1 MSADLFGFV
10 VKQCAARRCAS
21 GVHTLA
27 LAWLSAVVQIHVMRA
42 GGEGSYHGVYNSR
55 ALVLNQDDTVAQS
68 IGLVIVLRA
77 LLQWQARRSLSPP
90 HGAHRTMKVQR

>member
-1 MSADLFGFV
+1 MCCKAW
-10 VKQCAARRCAS
+10 CAS

-27 LAWLSAVVQIHVMRA
+27 LAWLSAVVQIHVTRA
-42 GGEGSYHGVYNSR
+42 GGGGSYHGVYNSR

-77 LLQWQARRSLSPP
+77 LLQWQARRSLSAP
-90 HGAHRTMKVQR
+90 HGAHKIKKVHL

>member
-1 MSADLFGFV
+1 MCCKAWCG
-10 VKQCAARRCAS
+10 S

-27 LAWLSAVVQIHVMRA
+27 LAWLSAVVQIHVTRA
-42 GGEGSYHGVYNSR
+42 GGGGSYHGVYNSR

-77 LLQWQARRSLSPP
+77 LLQWQARRSLSVP
-90 HGAHRTMKVQR
+90 HGAHKIKKVHL